1 MSSREVLKKIAKV
14 PLMILDKAG
23 SPKVVIAT
31 ILILAFLITLLAR
44 LAPMKWGMYLN
55 EFDPYYEFYLAEQI
69 IEHGDGN
76 VLKGIL
82 WWYHWWF
89 EKTKT
94 KDLLFWYPEGRDL
107 RRTSQPG
114 AAFFSSTL
122 YAILTSLGINTSLY
136 AVHAFVPPVGA
147 AFAVFAAYL
156 LGKELRDEGA
166 GVLASVL
173 ISVSW
178 AFMYR
183 TNFGAKHEGLAI
195 PFMLFAMYFFIKA
208 YRKDSILDSI
218 IAGIFLGLVALSWG
232 AYLYPWNF
240 LALVA
245 LIWLLLHP
253 DDIKLAKAFLVSDI
267 ITTLFIAT
275 LPRAGPRVAFV
286 SFVSIIPDAAL
297 IASIMA
303 LTGTLSP
310 SMKMRNIKKSLPYL
324 AGGILLVLIVLGV
337 TGVLARLPGRILA
350 VVLPLLRERGVTTV
364 AEHAV
369 PTWASIFQDYQSALL
384 FGIFAAY
391 VYFLDFKRSF
401 EKLFVA
407 LFFTTALYF
416 ASAMVR
422 LTLILSPAT
431 AIAASIGFVEI
442 AERLI
447 DLLSW
452 TPRRAS
458 SKSYSKEMTVLALVI
473 LILGFS
479 PAVLATKVPVN
490 SHQPP
495 LILSSSIPV
504 VRYNYEYLDWI
515 SALEWI
521 RQNVPKDS
529 VIATWWD
536 YGYWIS
542 VNTRRK
548 TTCDNAT
555 LDTKQIQKIAR
566 AFMSDE
572 EEAVKIFKEMGVEYV
587 VVFEPLQKLTLQ
599 TGVEVYFSILHPAFG
614 GDIAKSA
621 QMLRW
626 IGWSPSQYLYGY
638 GNGTYAYIEQGNFRV
653 YLLVPANN
661 PKALNATLYKMVY
674 TKNYKQSL
682 FIFEKFMGQK
692 LPGYNGPTYE
702 IQPLKHF
709 ELVYVSEPNGW
720 VKIFRVKYP

>member
-1 MSSREVLKKIAKV
+1 MDRGKILKTIAKI
-14 PLMILDKAG
+14 PLTILDKAG

-44 LAPMKWGMYLN
+44 LAPMKWGIYLN

-69 IEHGDGN
+69 LDHGDGN

-89 EKTKT
+89 EDPKP
-94 KDLLFWYPEGRDL
+94 KDLLFWYPGGRDL

-122 YAILTSLGINTSLY
+122 YVIFSSLGVDTSLY
-136 AVHAFVPPVGA
+136 VVHAFIPPVGA

-156 LGKELRDEGA
+156 LGKELRDESV

-208 YRKDSILDSI
+208 YRENSTLNAL
-218 IAGIFLGLVALSWG
+218 IAGIFLGLVVLSWG

-240 LALVA
+240 IALVT
-245 LIWLLLHP
+245 LVWLLFHP
-253 DDIKLAKAFLVSDI
+253 DDAKLAKAFLIADI
-267 ITTLFIAT
+267 IMTLFIAT
-275 LPRAGPRVAFV
+275 LPRAGPGVAFISLAAIV
-286 SFVSIIPDAAL
+286 PDTAL
-297 IASIMA
+297 VASIMT

-310 SMKMRNIKKSLPYL
+310 SMKKSNLKKSLPYL
-324 AGGILLVLIVLGV
+324 AGGIILVLIVLGV
-337 TGVLARLPGRILA
+337 TGVLAKLPGRILA
-350 VVLPLLRERGVTTV
+350 VVLPLIRETGVTTV
-364 AEHAV
+364 AEHAI

-391 VYFLDFKRSF
+391 IYFVEFKRNF

-416 ASAMVR
+416 ASTMVR

-442 AERLI
+442 IDRLME
-447 DLLSW
+447 LLSW
-452 TPRRAS
+452 EPRKVSRR
-458 SKSYSKEMTVLALVI
+458 SYSKEIVVVALVI

-479 PAVLATKVPVN
+479 PAILATKVPVN

-504 VRYNYEYLDWI
+504 VRYDYEYLDWI

-521 RQNVPKDS
+521 QQNVPEDS

-555 LDTKQIQKIAR
+555 LNTKQIQKIAR
-566 AFMSDE
+566 ALMSDE
-572 EEAVKIFKEMGVEYV
+572 EEAVRIFKELGVDYV
-587 VVFEPLQKLTLQ
+587 VVYEPLQKLTLQ
-599 TGVEVYFSILHPAFG
+599 TGMEVYFSILHPAFG

-653 YLLVPANN
+653 YVLVPANN

-692 LPGYNGPTYE
+692 LPGYNGPIYE

-720 VKIFRVKYP
+720 VKVFKVKYP